1 MIDII
6 LDYLKKLIKS
16 RLFPIAIIYIV
27 LFAIIINKLF
37 VLQIVEGPTIA
48 EVNQMRYVKTRDI
61 KATRGNI
68 YDRKGKLLASN
79 VLSYSVVMEDSN
91 KIESNTQRNKI
102 IHKLI
107 QIIENNGD
115 TLDTEFY
122 IRQTDGGEFEFTVS
136 GTSLERFLKNAY
148 AYALVDDK
156 LTEEQKNASA
166 REVYEF
172 LKNGTPITPMFGISD
187 EYSTEEVLKIMAVRF
202 ALFLN
207 FPKYAQITIASG
219 VSDETVAAVG
229 EYGADLPGVE
239 VQQQTHR
246 VYEDSQY
253 FAHIIGYTG
262 SIGSEEL
269 ERLNADSDN
278 PDYYDATD
286 VVGKLG
292 FEKKFEKELGGTK
305 GTETVSTNAAGKVV
319 DVISKTDPVA
329 GSDIYLTID
338 SDLQRNSYHILE
350 KQIAS
355 ILLAKIVPTMNYGS
369 KGVSAAE
376 ITIPIYEVYN
386 ALINNNI
393 INIKTLN
400 DKDSTVLEKNTYQ
413 LYETTMNNVFSRLDT
428 YLGINNTVTNNNTGD
443 TEDFLNRFFD
453 VMYGQLFITT
463 TEASKTD
470 TTVLSKSKIDADP
483 MMLDYKNDKVS
494 LSQLIQYAL
503 ANNWIDL
510 SKLEV
515 GDDFN
520 TAEEL
525 YQKLVDHVSKILKTD
540 DIFNKLIYR
549 SLVFSYKLSGTEICL
564 LLFDQG
570 VLEYN
575 EDDINKLKNG
585 YISSYNFIIDKIKKL
600 EITPAMLAL
609 QPCSGSLVITD
620 VKTGDV
626 LAMVTY
632 PSYDN
637 NKFANKVDYDY
648 FLQLQN
654 DKSLPQNNRPISE
667 KTAPGSTFKM
677 VTSFAALE
685 EGVIGPTE
693 TVRDL
698 GIFDKINPPAR
709 CHIYPSSHG
718 SVDISDA
725 LKVSCN
731 YFFYEMGWRLS
742 FDGGKFN
749 EQLGLSKLAK
759 YAKLFGLD
767 QPSGIELSEAE
778 SNVSNKD
785 SVRSSIGQGTN
796 VYTPMQLS
804 RYITT
809 LASHGICYDLTLL
822 DRIET
827 KDGTVTKNNAKIDH
841 ELTGIKDSTWNSVY
855 SGMYKVAN
863 EKGGSV
869 DDLFQNFGVTV
880 AGKTGTSQISKV
892 SPNNALFLSF
902 APYEDPKIAVTA
914 VIPNGYTSTYAAELS
929 KNIYKLYFNLDGA
942 DELLNSEVKLPSS
955 GNSTGV
961 TE

>member
-1 MIDII
+1 MIDIL
-6 LDYLKKLIKS
+6 LDYLKRLLKS
-16 RLFPIAIIYIV
+16 RLFPITIIYVVMFAVIV
-27 LFAIIINKLF
+27 NKLF
-37 VLQIVEGPTIA
+37 ILQIVEGQTIA
-48 EVNQMRYVKTRDI
+48 EVNEMRYVKTRDI

-79 VLSYSVVMEDSN
+79 VLSYSIVMEDSN
-91 KIESNTQRNKI
+91 KITSNAQRNAI
-102 IHKLI
+102 IHKLV
-107 QIIENNGD
+107 QIIEKNGD

-122 IRQTDGGEFEFTVS
+122 IRLNDNGELEFTVS
-136 GTSLERFLKNAY
+136 GTALDRFKKNAY
-148 AYALVDDK
+148 TYALVDGK
-156 LTEEQKNASA
+156 LTQEQKEASA
-166 REVYEF
+166 KDVYEF
-172 LKNGTPITPMFGISD
+172 LKNGTKITPMFGISD
-187 EYSTEEVLKIMAVRF
+187 KYSMEEVLKIMSVRY
-202 ALFLN
+202 ALLLN
-207 FPKYAQITIASG
+207 YPKYAQITIASG
-219 VSDETVAAVG
+219 VSDETVAAVE
-229 EYGADLPGVE
+229 EYGAELLGVE

-246 VYEDSQY
+246 VYEDSLY

-262 SIGSEEL
+262 LIGSEEL
-269 ERLNADSDN
+269 ERLNADSSN

-286 VVGKLG
+286 MVGKLG

-338 SDLQRNSYHILE
+338 SDLQRNSYHLLE
-350 KQIAS
+350 KEIAA
-355 ILLAKIVPTMNYGS
+355 ILLSKIVPTMNYGS
-369 KGVSAAE
+369 KGTSAAD
-376 ITIPIYEVYN
+376 ITIPIYEVYY

-400 DKDSTVLEKNTYQ
+400 DKDASTLEKDTYQ
-413 LYETTMNNVFSRLDT
+413 LYLTTLENVFSSLDT
-428 YLGINNTVTNNNTGD
+428 YLDINNTVTNNNTGD
-443 TEDFLNRFFD
+443 TEDYLDRFYS
-453 VMYGQLFITT
+453 VMSSQLFIS
-463 TEASKTD
+463 SKSSD
-470 TTVLSKSKIDADP
+470 SSTTVLSSSKIDSDP
-483 MMLDYKNDKVS
+483 MMIDYKNDKVS
-494 LSQLIQYAL
+494 LSKLIQYAL

-510 SKLEV
+510 SKLGV
-515 GDDFN
+515 GEEYYS
-520 TAEEL
+520 AEEL
-525 YQKLVDHVSKILKTD
+525 YQKLVDHIKNILKTD

-575 EDDINKLKNG
+575 EDEFNKLKNG
-585 YISSYNFIIDKIKKL
+585 YLSSYDFIIDKIKKL

-620 VKTGDV
+620 VKSGDV

-632 PSYDN
+632 PGYDN
-637 NKFANKVDYDY
+637 NKFAGKVDYNY
-648 FLQLQN
+648 FMQLQN
-654 DKSLPQNNRPISE
+654 DKSLPLNNRPVSE

-677 VTSFAALE
+677 VTAFAALE
-685 EGVIGPTE
+685 EGVVGPNE
-693 TVRDL
+693 TIRDL
-698 GIFDKINPPAR
+698 GIFEKINPPAK
-709 CHIYPSSHG
+709 CHIYPGSHG
-718 SVDISDA
+718 SVDIADA

-731 YFFYEMGWRLS
+731 YFFYEMGYRLS

-778 SNVSNKD
+778 SNVSDKD

-809 LASHGICYDLTLL
+809 LASRGICYNLTLL
-822 DRIET
+822 DRIVS
-827 KDGTVTKNNAKIDH
+827 KDGTVTENSAEIDH
-841 ELTGIKDSTWNSVY
+841 ELTGVKDSTWNSVY
-855 SGMYKVAN
+855 NGMYKVVN
-863 EKGGSV
+863 ESGGSV
-869 DDLFQNFGVTV
+869 YNLFHNFGVTV

-902 APYEDPKIAVTA
+902 APYEDPEIAVTA
-914 VIPNGYTSTYAAELS
+914 VIPNGYTSSNAAELS
-929 KNIYKLYFNLDGA
+929 KNVYKLYYNLDDT
-942 DELLNSEVKLPSS
+942 DELLSSDVSLPSNGS
-955 GNSTGV
+955 STGV